1 MSIATSPVAP
11 STTTDQLLHFEDVA
25 MTFPN
30 GTTALSGVDL
40 TVNRGEFVTVVGPSG
55 CGKSTLLRI
64 ASGLTPATEGV
75 TQVDTNRIGYV
86 FQDATLLPWRDVQA
100 NVELLAELNGIPKS
114 ARRTTAKEAI
124 DLVGLT
130 GFEKHLPKTL
140 SGGMKMRTSLARSL
154 TLDPE
159 LFLFDEPFGALD
171 EITRERLNDE
181 LIKLFTEQQFAGLF
195 ITHSVSEAVY
205 LSTKVVVMSG
215 RPGRIVDTF
224 PVDFSFPRDPEIR
237 FTAEFAELCGQV
249 SHALREGHH

>member
-1 MSIATSPVAP
+1 MTIATDLPVE
-11 STTTDQLLHFEDVA
+11 TTTTELINFRNVA

-30 GTTALSGVDL
+30 GVTALTGVDL
-40 TVNRGEFVTVVGPSG
+40 TVKRGEFVTVVGPSG

-64 ASGLTPATEGV
+64 ASGLTSATEGSV
-75 TQVDTNRIGYV
+75 TVGTSRIGYV
-86 FQDATLLPWRDVQA
+86 FQDATLLPWRNVQE
-100 NVELLAELNGIPKS
+100 NVELLAELNGVKRS
-114 ARRTTAKEAI
+114 HRRAEAAKAI
-124 DLVGLT
+124 ELVGLT
-130 GFEKHLPKTL
+130 GFEKQLPKTL
-140 SGGMKMRTSLARSL
+140 SGGMKMRASLARSL

-215 RPGRIVDTF
+215 RPGNIVETF
-224 PVDFSFPRDPEIR
+224 DVPFAYPRDPEIR
-237 FTAEFAELCGQV
+237 FTPEFAALAGEV
-249 SHALREGHH
+249 SLALREGHS